1 MTASTASTTTL
12 RRAVFPRVSVLTDA
26 VLVLGGALFVALF
39 AQISIPL
46 PFTPVPITG
55 QTFAVLLV
63 GGALGSLCGVA
74 SMSLYMLMGI
84 VGLPVYANQAHG
96 FEIIKGATGGY
107 IVGFLVAG
115 LLVGYLAD
123 RGWDQKFS
131 TSGTMMLTGNVIIF
145 LVGLIWLQQVLHT
158 SLADTLK
165 FGLYPFVPGEIV
177 KLYLAAALLPGAWAL
192 VRRIR
197 S

>member
-1 MTASTASTTTL
+1 MTASTGSTFTL
-12 RRAVFPRVSVLTDA
+12 RRAIFPRVSVLTD
-26 VLVLGGALFVALF
+26 VLLVFGGALFVALF

-63 GGALGSLCGVA
+63 AGALGTVCGTA
-74 SMSLYMLMGI
+74 SMGLYMLMGM
-84 VGLPVYANQAHG
+84 VGMPVYADRMHG
-96 FEIIKGATGGY
+96 LEVIKGASGGY

-115 LLVGYLAD
+115 LVVGFLAD

-131 TSGTMMLTGNVIIF
+131 SSVTMMLTGNVFIF
-145 LVGLIWLQQVLHT
+145 VIGVIWLQQVLHT
-158 SLADTLK
+158 DLADTLK
-165 FGLYPFVPGEIV
+165 YGLYPFVPGEIV
-177 KLYLAAALLPGAWAL
+177 KLYLAGALLPGAWAL

>member
-1 MTASTASTTTL
+1 MTASTGSTFTL
-12 RRAVFPRVSVLTDA
+12 RRAIFPRVSVLTDA
-26 VLVLGGALFVALF
+26 LLVLGGALFVALF

-63 GGALGSLCGVA
+63 AGALGTVCGTA
-74 SMSLYMLMGI
+74 SMGVYMLMGI
-84 VGLPVYANQAHG
+84 VGAPVYADHTHG
-96 FEIIKGATGGY
+96 LEVIKGASGGY
-107 IVGFLVAG
+107 IVGFLVAA
-115 LLVGYLAD
+115 LVVGYLAEH
-123 RGWDQKFS
+123 GWDQKFS
-131 TSGTMMLTGNVIIF
+131 SSVTMMLTGNVFIF

-158 SLADTLK
+158 DLGDTLK
-165 FGLYPFVPGEIV
+165 YGLYPFVPGEIV
-177 KLYLAAALLPGAWAL
+177 KLYLAGALLPGAWAL